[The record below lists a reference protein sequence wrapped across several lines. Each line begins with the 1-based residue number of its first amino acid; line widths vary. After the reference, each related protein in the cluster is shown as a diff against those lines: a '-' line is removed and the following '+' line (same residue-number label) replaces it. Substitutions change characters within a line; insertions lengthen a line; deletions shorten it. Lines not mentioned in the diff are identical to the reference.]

1 MSVTLKPHKDLALD
15 KERSSTMPKFLKFV
29 FLIHAIVA
37 LVVGAPLLIIPGR
50 VLGWLGWAPVE
61 PVINRILGAALLALA
76 WSSFRGSR
84 ATEKAQVTNL
94 VEMEIAFTVLGCIG
108 VLRHLL
114 IANYP
119 AIVWI
124 VLAVLSIFAAA
135 WIVSLVSLLKK

>member
-1 MSVTLKPHKDLALD
+1 
-15 KERSSTMPKFLKFV
+15 MPKFLKFT

-37 LVVGAPLLIIPGR
+37 LIIGTPLLIIPGR
-50 VLGWLGWAPVE
+50 FLGWLGWAPVE

-76 WSSFRGSR
+76 WSSFRGWQ
-84 ATEKAQVTNL
+84 ATEKARVVNS

-114 IANYP
+114 IAHYP

-124 VLAVLSIFAAA
+124 VLAVLALFAVA

>member
-1 MSVTLKPHKDLALD
+1 
-15 KERSSTMPKFLKFV
+15 MPKFLKSI
-29 FLIHAIVA
+29 FLTHAIVA

-50 VLGWLGWAPVE
+50 FLGWLGWAPVE

-76 WSSFRGSR
+76 WNSFRGWR
-84 ATEKAQVTNL
+84 ATEKAQVTSS
-94 VEMEIAFTVLGCIG
+94 VEMEIAFTILGCIG

-119 AIVWI
+119 AIVWT
-124 VLAVLSIFAAA
+124 VLAVLALFAVA

>member
-1 MSVTLKPHKDLALD
+1 
-15 KERSSTMPKFLKFV
+15 MPKFLKFV

-50 VLGWLGWAPVE
+50 FLGWLGWAPVE

-76 WSSFRGSR
+76 WSSFRGWR

-124 VLAVLSIFAAA
+124 VLAVLAIFAAA